1 MPAGTV
7 WPAMN
12 GLHLYSFSTRVEPR
26 STACAGSSLAY
37 ELVSRN
43 QQWLDQLGTSQ
54 ETFYSIVFL
63 KILAIKLKEGKP
75 KFGFLEKT

>member
-1 MPAGTV
+1 MISVVRSEMSVVLRRSQINGMPAGTV

-37 ELVSRN
+37 ELVF
-43 QQWLDQLGTSQ
+43 
-54 ETFYSIVFL
+54 E
-63 KILAIKLKEGKP
+63 KP
-75 KFGFLEKT
+75 TMA